1 MIQYVDPG
9 TGSLLTQLC
18 FSLVI
23 GVGFYLISMRRR
35 IKSLFQGRSLE
46 PQASQDGEKSEPR
59 QPNRV

>member
-18 FSLVI
+18 FSLFI

-35 IKSLFQGRSLE
+35 IKSLFKGRSPQQPTGQEAEKIE
-46 PQASQDGEKSEPR
+46 PEAE
-59 QPNRV
+59 